1 MLSRRL
7 VQNLSLSM
15 EAEESMIQKLKVR
28 VERRERRECMN
39 TLLRGFIVLL
49 NTLLLSQPPT
59 HSLSHSHPHSFPPS
73 QHACGYEYTA
83 RLQRMVVDMK
93 LSADCMSEFQEHL
106 QTVGMSLP
114 ISFST
119 LVLQSA
125 AWPLHRLSS
134 GFAVPNELVSSI
146 KRVSGSEGGGRGGER
161 RRGKRRKFEVVPVM

>member
-1 MLSRRL
+1 MHEHTIFPSP
-7 VQNLSLSM
+7 
-15 EAEESMIQKLKVR
+15 
-28 VERRERRECMN
+28 
-39 TLLRGFIVLL
+39 TYLL
-49 NTLLLSQPPT
+49 T
-59 HSLSHSHPHSFPPS
+59 HSHPDSFPPS

-93 LSADCMSEFQEHL
+93 LSADCMSEFQEQL

-134 GFAVPNELVSSI
+134 AFAVPNELVSSI
-146 KRVSGSEGGGRGGER
+146 KRVSGSEGGGRGWVER
-161 RRGKRRKFEVVPVM
+161 RGGGVRGEEGREKFEVVSVM